1 MRRGIDAVTGAE
13 LWMEIAAGLTVY
25 HIDELDDDG
34 SVLRSAAVSDSGK
47 AKALWVKAKA
57 RAAARVAEKGAGA

>member
-13 LWMEIAAGLTVY
+13 LWMEITASLTVY
-25 HIDELDDDG
+25 HIDELDEDE
-34 SVLRSAAVSDSGK
+34 SVLRSTAVSDPGK
-47 AKALWVKAKA
+47 AKALWAKAKA